1 MWEWVVMERGEGE
14 EDENSEEEGEEE
26 EEYPVQKEGW
36 RIVFRLHEESVL
48 SGIGALSLW
57 VRVRAV
63 RRRYE
68 VNVICAGMALGW
80 MQCEEGEGDGLLS
93 LLWALLERANEVFHE
108 VDVVCMFD
116 RSPLPC
122 VFSPTR
128 CTRSGFCTC
137 WHAFPSVVFASSPCR
152 RHWVCTAHFC
162 TRRDA
167 TRRVPSP
174 LRTTWS

>member
-1 MWEWVVMERGEGE
+1 MWEWVVRERGEGE

-68 VNVICAGMALGW
+68 VNVICAGVDAVRGGRGRRSAL
-80 MQCEEGEGDGLLS
+80 
-93 LLWALLERANEVFHE
+93 A
-108 VDVVCMFD
+108 VVGAVGACQ
-116 RSPLPC
+116 R
-122 VFSPTR
+122 
-128 CTRSGFCTC
+128 G
-137 WHAFPSVVFASSPCR
+137 
-152 RHWVCTAHFC
+152 
-162 TRRDA
+162 
-167 TRRVPSP
+167 VP
-174 LRTTWS
+174 RGGRGVYV